1 MLTFKPFQEFK
12 FSALPFLVFLML
24 FLGANTS
31 SFGQTAEKEA
41 IEIEK
46 ETVIKKEPIKEEVV
60 IAPKHKY
67 FTDHNPT
74 KAMWMSA
81 ALPGLGQYYN
91 RKFWKIPVVYTGFAT
106 LAYFSIINKQ
116 GYVKYRDA
124 YSKMVALDGEPSEDP
139 SLKGLT
145 EAQLLLYRES
155 YQRDL
160 ELNYILFGAF
170 YILQIIDATVDAHFY
185 QYNISDNLSLRA
197 DPIIYQNNNRIYAT
211 PGLQL
216 RWTIGKP

>member
-1 MLTFKPFQEFK
+1 MLKFKSFQEFN
-12 FSALPFLVFLML
+12 FSALPFLVFILL
-24 FLGANTS
+24 FLGANKP
-31 SFGQTAEKEA
+31 SFGQAEEKEEIV
-41 IEIEK
+41 IENK
-46 ETVIKKEPIKEEVV
+46 AIKEVEAPKEEIV

-116 GYVKYRDA
+116 EYVKYRDA
-124 YSKMVALDGEPSEDP
+124 YSSKISLDGETSNDP
-139 SLKGLT
+139 LINNYT
-145 EAQLLLYRES
+145 EAQLLSLREY
-155 YQRDL
+155 YQGNL

-185 QYNISDNLSLRA
+185 QYNINDNLSLRA
-197 DPIIYQNNNRIYAT
+197 DPIIYQNNNRIYAA
-211 PGLQL
+211 PSLQL